1 MYLRSGRRILPCHD
15 RRVNASRRALAA
27 EILAAARAHDE
38 RQGDRRARFRNVEP
52 QTAELLA
59 LLVRAGRAQR
69 ILELGTSNGYST
81 LWLADAAEATGG
93 ALTSVELDPA
103 RTALARKHLERA
115 GLSAELRT
123 QDASQAL
130 EQAPDGYYDFVFLD
144 AERPAYA
151 GYWPDLL
158 RVLRRDGG
166 LLAIDNVLSHPAE
179 VAQVGALI
187 ELEPS
192 VASVV
197 VAIGAG
203 LRLVV
208 ASG

>member
-15 RRVNASRRALAA
+15 RGVNASRRALAQ
-27 EILAAARAHDE
+27 EILDAARAHDA
-38 RQGDRRARFRNVEP
+38 RQADRLARFRNVEP
-52 QTAELLA
+52 ETAELLA
-59 LLVRAGRAQR
+59 LLVRTIRAQR

-93 ALTSVELDPA
+93 SVTSVELDAA
-103 RTALARKHLERA
+103 RSALAREHLERA

-130 EQAPDGYYDFVFLD
+130 AQAPDGYYDLIFLD

-179 VAQVGALI
+179 VEEIGALI
-187 ELEPS
+187 DLEPS
-192 VASVV
+192 VGSVLL
-197 VAIGAG
+197 AIGAG
-203 LRLVV
+203 VRLVV
-208 ASG
+208 AAD

>member
-1 MYLRSGRRILPCHD
+1 MYLRSGWQILPCHD
-15 RRVNASRRALAA
+15 RRVNDSRRGEDGLG
-27 EILAAARAHDE
+27 E
-38 RQGDRRARFRNVEP
+38 RQADRRARFRNVEP
-52 QTAELLA
+52 ETAELLA
-59 LLVRAGRAQR
+59 LLVRSGRAQR

-103 RTALARKHLERA
+103 RTAVARKHLERA